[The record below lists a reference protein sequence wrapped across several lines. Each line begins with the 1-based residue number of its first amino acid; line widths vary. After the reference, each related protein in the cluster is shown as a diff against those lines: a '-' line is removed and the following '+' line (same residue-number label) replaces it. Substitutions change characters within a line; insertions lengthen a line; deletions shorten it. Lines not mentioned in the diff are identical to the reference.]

1 MSAALVNGREII
13 PELIKQYLFISVSAK
28 IKADQRLGHIE
39 FLSLQSIKSNKV
51 SNYARL
57 IISKND

>member
-28 IKADQRLGHIE
+28 IKADQRLGPIE